1 MTFRGERTR
10 GGYLFALEKNG
21 ATITPSKSIFFNRFC
36 KFAFLTVTYVTLK
49 HMLEYLYHPNRF
61 AFIILMQKINSRLNK
76 QKILTEKVNIIQF
89 NVDVAFRAVYARHLL
104 TKLASTTKIIPSKNQ
119 KKYKRCRHKKI
130 R

>member
-1 MTFRGERTR
+1 M
-10 GGYLFALEKNG
+10 
-21 ATITPSKSIFFNRFC
+21 
-36 KFAFLTVTYVTLK
+36 LK
-49 HMLEYLYHPNRF
+49 DLYHPNRF

-104 TKLASTTKIIPSKNQ
+104 TKLASTTQMIPSKNQ

>member
-1 MTFRGERTR
+1 M
-10 GGYLFALEKNG
+10 
-21 ATITPSKSIFFNRFC
+21 
-36 KFAFLTVTYVTLK
+36 TYVTFK